1 MKNTRI
7 ITNAKFE
14 IVSAKQIIMNH
25 EKYTWLDDFQL
36 KTFNVWN
43 NNSILKELIHAYN
56 EVLSVNKKRNY

>member
-25 EKYTWLDDFQL
+25 ENYTWSDDFQL
-36 KTFNVWN
+36 KN
-43 NNSILKELIHAYN
+43 I
-56 EVLSVNKKRNY
+56 